1 MTQHIKKIKE
11 EEEEEEEEEEGVNI
25 CVSIRWVHV

>member
-1 MTQHIKKIKE
+1 MTQHIKKIK
-11 EEEEEEEEEEGVNI
+11 EEEEEEEEEGVNI